1 MKLSHTSVLLL
12 SFALIAGCNK
22 KANTPPNFANAINAY
37 SEAHPACLWAEGK
50 KFPVQAA
57 TSDDEKTQGYDAL
70 VDQGLLVRTTSEKK
84 IIIISRQENNY
95 DLSATGRSAWIT
107 DPNQP
112 GYGNF
117 CYGHRSVQSI
127 DSSTPNNAQPGATT
141 VVNYHYTFS
150 GAPDWAKV
158 AETQTAF
165 PNVQSDLAGNGTAS
179 ATLVDTSNG
188 WQVQTPPPSPN
199 HPSATSADG
208 KIVQ

>member
-37 SEAHPACLWAEGK
+37 YEAHPACLWAEGK

-95 DLSATGRSAWIT
+95 DLSATGRSAWIA

-117 CYGHRSVQSI
+117 CYGHRTVSSI
-127 DSSTPNNAQPGATT
+127 DSSSPTSDQPGATT
-141 VVNYHYTFS
+141 TVTYHYAMT
-150 GAPDWAKV
+150 AVPTWASS

-165 PNVQSDLAGNGTAS
+165 PRVRANLEGVAT
-179 ATLVDTSNG
+179 ATLTNTTNG
-188 WQVQTPPPSPN
+188 WQV
-199 HPSATSADG
+199 TSRDSVPADG

>member
-1 MKLSHTSVLLL
+1 MKLSHTSALLL

-95 DLSATGRSAWIT
+95 DLSATGRSAWIA

-117 CYGHRSVQSI
+117 CYGHRTVSSI
-127 DSSTPNNAQPGATT
+127 DSSSPTSDQPGATT
-141 VVNYHYTFS
+141 TVTYHYAMT
-150 GAPDWAKV
+150 AVPTWASA

-165 PNVQSDLAGNGTAS
+165 PRVRANLEGVAA
-179 ATLVDTSNG
+179 ATLTNTTNG
-188 WQVQTPPPSPN
+188 WQVTSRDATP
-199 HPSATSADG
+199 ADG
-208 KIVQ
+208 KVVQ